1 MAGTY
6 DARQWSGRAVMG
18 MVVVGKGGKRVFVFA
33 SSICLRVLFGYE
45 FQ

>member
-6 DARQWSGRAVMG
+6 DVRQWSGRAVMG

-33 SSICLRVLFGYE
+33 SYICLRVPVKTG
-45 FQ
+45 